1 MQIVKYFRF
10 ILLLSVGSTA
20 ASRDRLLYF
29 AAVDPDSVTAAVE
42 REVEVEVEVEAETK
56 ASINCLN
63 MTRRALIDQLLLL
76 MLFSVE
82 SVDCARFLLPAVSVT
97 TSRA

>member
-1 MQIVKYFRF
+1 MKYFRF
-10 ILLLSVGSTA
+10 ILHLSVGSTA
-20 ASRDRLLYF
+20 ARRDRLLYF

-42 REVEVEVEVEAETK
+42 REVEVEAETK

-63 MTRRALIDQLLLL
+63 MTRRALIDQLLLFIL
-76 MLFSVE
+76 LSVE

>member
-10 ILLLSVGSTA
+10 ILHLSVGSTA
-20 ASRDRLLYF
+20 ARRDRLLYF

-42 REVEVEVEVEAETK
+42 REVEVEVEAETK
-56 ASINCLN
+56 ASINCLS
-63 MTRRALIDQLLLL
+63 MTRRALIDQELLL
-76 MLFSVE
+76 MLLSVE
-82 SVDCARFLLPAVSVT
+82 SADCARFLLPAVRVT